1 MDDMSTKTV
10 SEAQMFA
17 EDVRK
22 RERRQRFLLPI
33 WQILSFA
40 LHALGFI
47 CLVLFTPLREIVIPE
62 PKEAKSD
69 PNLTAEQFEAL
80 AENVQTIRL
89 NELMEQLNALQIIL
103 HNMDMMKNEMLEDY
117 DAFAAAEKENSREQV
132 KELLE
137 RVVVEQEKALASQ
150 TEVRDEVETIAK
162 LQSENIADT
171 NTTAK
176 LAAALEAARPVFP
189 QVDAAQANAQHLI
202 DQATVKAE
210 FAGLA
215 KTAEIASTLRDV
227 QLKAN
232 TMQREFQIN
241 LQNQVSAVVA
251 QPKTIERIASL
262 EQTVQRVSDELATTV
277 KTESELKRKDAEL
290 KREVEKSEKQIPS
303 LEAVVEKQKA
313 DEALKSEKAKA
324 AAAAVEEARRALAEA
339 EKRKQSAAS
348 AARETAS
355 AATQAQQKAD
365 AAQAR
370 AAKKPEPA
378 EKEEAKKTAEAA
390 KLSAKARDAKAVEM
404 KQTVDEAAKK
414 TEALRKA
421 DESAAKARES
431 ARLAQDA
438 VKAADRAVKQEASAL
453 EQKRREAKS
462 NADALARSERQRK
475 RLEEELSVRKEEL
488 KAAKTRKTDVEAM
501 ARKIPA
507 VIPAAQRDAITA
519 QEALVEKV
527 KELAKLAETEEALQK
542 PLAQPEFQPDPDSY
556 KSVAELDL
564 VEAYETAKQLEAK
577 ITESYREI
585 KSAESAMVRKM
596 SYQAASKLTD
606 VAKVVRDEVD
616 AELLRS
622 EARDREVFDRQKAE
636 STKIIAE
643 ADSMVET
650 SKMLMTAAI
659 EIAGPESPEHSAQQE
674 KEDRLQRMYELAG
687 MSAEMTAAAAE
698 SEEEKAKDL
707 SQLMAQAS
715 LGGPSPEVEGGEE
728 KQEEPKPLAAR
739 PMVASLKSPLPGM
752 LGEFSAKTPENV
764 PGNIIKFAAKEDSAA
779 DGIPTKWMY
788 VNSWYVI
795 GPFPN
800 PDRVNI
806 RRRFPPETVVDLDAT
821 YLGKDNRVVK
831 WQFDQALSSAKH
843 PENRA
848 LVVPSTSEQYGIWYA
863 YAEVFVDQDCDVW
876 IAVGSDDRS
885 DLWINDLHV
894 WGSSNALKVWSIN
907 EGFRKVHLN
916 RGRNRFLARIENG
929 WYVIGW
935 SVCIALTDDVAL

>member
-1 MDDMSTKTV
+1 MPTETDSQ
-10 SEAQMFA
+10 AQMFA
-17 EDVRK
+17 EDVRR

-202 DQATVKAE
+202 DQATVQAE

-241 LQNQVSAVVA
+241 LQNQVGAVVS
-251 QPKTIERIASL
+251 QPKTLERIDSL
-262 EQTVQRVSDELATTV
+262 EKTVQRVADELATTV

-431 ARLAQDA
+431 ARLAHDA
-438 VKAADRAVKQEASAL
+438 VKAADRAVTQEASAL

-659 EIAGPESPEHSAQQE
+659 EIAGTESPEHSAQQE

-876 IAVGSDDRS
+876 MAVGSDDRS

-894 WGSSNALKVWSIN
+894 WGSSNELKTWRIN

-929 WYVIGW
+929 WHAIGW

>member
-1 MDDMSTKTV
+1 MPTETDSQ
-10 SEAQMFA
+10 AQMFA
-17 EDVRK
+17 EDVRR

-171 NTTAK
+171 NTAAK

-462 NADALARSERQRK
+462 NADALARSEKQRK
-475 RLEEELSVRKEEL
+475 RLEEELPVRKEEL

-636 STKIIAE
+636 STKVIAE

-876 IAVGSDDRS
+876 MAVGSDDRS

-894 WGSSNALKVWSIN
+894 WGSSNELKTWRIN

-916 RGRNRFLARIENG
+916 RGRNRFLARVENG
-929 WYVIGW
+929 WHAIGW

>member
-1 MDDMSTKTV
+1 MDDMPTETDSQT
-10 SEAQMFA
+10 QMFA
-17 EDVRK
+17 EDVRR

-47 CLVLFTPLREIVIPE
+47 CLVMFTPLREIVIPE
-62 PKEAKSD
+62 PKGAKSD

-103 HNMDMMKNEMLEDY
+103 HNMDMMKNEILEDY

-137 RVVVEQEKALASQ
+137 RLVVEQEKALASQ
-150 TEVRDEVETIAK
+150 TEVRDEVENIAK

-251 QPKTIERIASL
+251 QPKTIECIASL

-277 KTESELKRKDAEL
+277 KTESELKRKDA
-290 KREVEKSEKQIPS
+290 
-303 LEAVVEKQKA
+303 
-313 DEALKSEKAKA
+313 
-324 AAAAVEEARRALAEA
+324 
-339 EKRKQSAAS
+339 
-348 AARETAS
+348 
-355 AATQAQQKAD
+355 
-365 AAQAR
+365 
-370 AAKKPEPA
+370 
-378 EKEEAKKTAEAA
+378 
-390 KLSAKARDAKAVEM
+390 
-404 KQTVDEAAKK
+404 
-414 TEALRKA
+414 
-421 DESAAKARES
+421 
-431 ARLAQDA
+431 
-438 VKAADRAVKQEASAL
+438 
-453 EQKRREAKS
+453 KS
-462 NADALARSERQRK
+462 NADALARSEKQRK
-475 RLEEELSVRKEEL
+475 RLEEELPVRKEEL

-616 AELLRS
+616 AELLRGN
-622 EARDREVFDRQKAE
+622 ARDRQSFDRQKAE
-636 STKIIAE
+636 ATKAIAE

-650 SKMLMTAAI
+650 SKMLMKAAI
-659 EIAGPESPEHSAQQE
+659 EIAGPERPEHSAQQE

-687 MSAEMTAAAAE
+687 MNAEMTAAAAE

-707 SQLMAQAS
+707 SKLMAQAS

-779 DGIPTKWMY
+779 DGVPTKWMY

-876 IAVGSDDRS
+876 MAVGSDDRS

-894 WGSSNALKVWSIN
+894 WGSSNELKSWRIN

-929 WYVIGW
+929 WYAIGW